1 MAPVLGAL
9 AFAAFPAV
17 ASAATPATS
26 CTVVPPATPSS
37 PCYTAPPAI
46 VAPAG
51 APSQEVTSPEE
62 GRSIQATP
70 GTWTPPQTSFTY
82 QWTHDCNPA
91 TNTPGTSI
99 GVISTTYKIANSD
112 IGHTLCIVVTT
123 SGVQAIS
130 SPTGVVAAGSPIDRQ
145 APTIS
150 GPAQAGQ
157 TLTVTS
163 PGTWD
168 GTQPINFSYTWKRCD
183 SAGANCG
190 LPLSGATGSTYTLQG
205 NDVGHTIR
213 GYVTAN
219 NGVNPQS
226 WDPPTTIGSAQSAV
240 VTPGNTAA
248 PTISG
253 TAQQGKTLTVGHG
266 SWSPSNATTSDQWQ
280 RCDAS
285 GSNCSA
291 IGGATSPNYT
301 LTSSDVGHTLRVQET
316 ATANGV
322 TSSPATSGAS
332 GVVQGASSPQVITP
346 PPPSGNPGHNSG
358 PGSNNNNNNTSST
371 VNSGQIRALL
381 VRSLAP
387 QGKGARIRQLLK
399 HGGYVFSFKAPSSG
413 RLVISWYRLK
423 GGRRILVAIATFTFH
438 KSGTASVKLVLTG
451 KGRRLLR
458 GARKM
463 KLISIGDFTPAGQ
476 GTTSAIKNITLKA

>member
-26 CTVVPPATPSS
+26 CTPTPPLTASN
-37 PCYTAPPAI
+37 PCYTAAPAI
-46 VAPAG
+46 VPPAG
-51 APSQEVTSPEE
+51 APASEVTSPQV
-62 GRSIQATP
+62 GIFLQVNP
-70 GTWTPPQTSFTY
+70 GTWTPAQAFYQY
-82 QWTHDCNPA
+82 QWVLDCNPA
-91 TNTPGTSI
+91 TPAAGSPNTNA
-99 GVISTTYKIANSD
+99 TYQIAD
-112 IGHTLCIVVTT
+112 GDLGHTLCVIVTTGGVQTTTAATGIVV
-123 SGVQAIS
+123 
-130 SPTGVVAAGSPIDRQ
+130 AGKPLLYAGG

-150 GPAQAGQ
+150 GNTQDGQ
-157 TLTVTS
+157 TLTANPGQWRGSS
-163 PGTWD
+163 P
-168 GTQPINFSYTWKRCD
+168 ISYTYQWKRCN
-183 SAGANCG
+183 STGGSCG
-190 LPLSGATGSTYTLQG
+190 LPFTAPSSSPTYTLTDA
-205 NDVGHTIR
+205 DVGRTMEVL
-213 GYVTAN
+213 VTATN
-219 NGVNPQS
+219 VA
-226 WDPPTTIGSAQSAV
+226 GSTQAGAKTATAL
-240 VTPGNTAA
+240 VTPANNTA

-253 TAQQGKTLTVGHG
+253 TAQQGKTLTASHG
-266 SWSPSNATTSDQWQ
+266 SWLPGSASLSDQWQ

-291 IGGATSPNYT
+291 IAGATSPSYT
-301 LTSSDVGHTLRVQET
+301 LTSSDVGHTLVVQET
-316 ATANGV
+316 ATANGA
-322 TSSPATSGAS
+322 SSNPATSGAS
-332 GVVQGASSPQVITP
+332 GVVQGGSSPQVIT

-358 PGSNNNNNNTSST
+358 PGSNNNNNNNNTSSN
-371 VNSGQIRALL
+371 VNSGQIRAQL

-423 GGRRILVAIATFTFH
+423 SGRRILVAIATFTFH
-438 KSGTASVKLVLTG
+438 RSGTASVKLVLTG
-451 KGRRLLR
+451 QGRRLLR